1 MPIPPYTHIQRFL
14 KYAKYIYIEKI
25 KYRNTGLGNI
35 IAVLVG
41 YWITRGDFDT
51 YKGNIP
57 SVIVYWG
64 IIKDV
69 NWE

>member
-1 MPIPPYTHIQRFL
+1 MMRIIL
-14 KYAKYIYIEKI
+14 DIYIEKI
-25 KYRNTGLGNI
+25 KYRSCNI
-35 IAVLVG
+35 ITVLVG